1 MKIIIA
7 GDGKVGAALTRKL
20 SAEGYDLTLIDSN
33 PKVLEASLERY
44 DVMAIQ
50 GNCALMSVLEE
61 ADVERTDLLIAAT
74 SADEINLLSCL
85 TAYKMNDNLHTIARI
100 RNPEYSEQ
108 IYSMRDVFG
117 LSLAVNP
124 EKQAAVEIERL
135 LKYPGFLQRDT
146 FAKGKVEIVELR
158 IDNKSVLKD
167 ISLNELYGI
176 VKCKVLVCAVRRK
189 GVVEAPDGNFI
200 LKEGD
205 RIYVTAPSFNMTV
218 LLKNLGIITHKIKNV
233 IICGGGRVSYYLA
246 KQLENTGMSVK
257 IIENNPERAREL
269 AEKLSEATVI
279 NGDASSRTLLESQG
293 VSNCDALITLTGM
306 DELNIIISLYAK
318 SSGVSKVITK
328 VAHTEKDNILDNL
341 EIGSVV
347 CPKELCCNSIVRYVR
362 ALEAQTGAAI
372 SVHSIVN
379 GQVEALEFMVDE
391 YTKYCD
397 TPLKEINVRKNVL
410 IVCITHTGKTMI
422 PDGESKFQ
430 VGDTVIVVA
439 TGEVVIHQLND
450 IFE

>member
-1 MKIIIA
+1 
-7 GDGKVGAALTRKL
+7 
-20 SAEGYDLTLIDSN
+20 
-33 PKVLEASLERY
+33 
-44 DVMAIQ
+44 
-50 GNCALMSVLEE
+50 
-61 ADVERTDLLIAAT
+61 
-74 SADEINLLSCL
+74 
-85 TAYKMNDNLHTIARI
+85 
-100 RNPEYSEQ
+100 
-108 IYSMRDVFG
+108 
-117 LSLAVNP
+117 
-124 EKQAAVEIERL
+124 
-135 LKYPGFLQRDT
+135 
-146 FAKGKVEIVELR
+146 
-158 IDNKSVLKD
+158 
-167 ISLNELYGI
+167 
-176 VKCKVLVCAVRRK
+176 
-189 GVVEAPDGNFI
+189 
-200 LKEGD
+200 
-205 RIYVTAPSFNMTV
+205 
-218 LLKNLGIITHKIKNV
+218 
-233 IICGGGRVSYYLA
+233 
-246 KQLENTGMSVK
+246 
-257 IIENNPERAREL
+257 
-269 AEKLSEATVI
+269 
-279 NGDASSRTLLESQG
+279 
-293 VSNCDALITLTGM
+293 M

-410 IVCITHTGKTMI
+410 IVCITHAGKTMI